1 MNDEPTAPRP
11 EPANADERPSA
22 SLLVRCWLEPSA
34 NAEQPTALRGYVKNL
49 KTGEEMFIKDLGAV
63 GDEIRRSL
71 ESNTTTN
78 TAERPES
85 QGARG
90 QEG

>member
-34 NAEQPTALRGYVKNL
+34 TSDQPPALRGYVKNL

-63 GDEIRRSL
+63 GEEIRRSL
-71 ESNTTTN
+71 ESGLAGRSYQAGLARENN
-78 TAERPES
+78 RPP
-85 QGARG
+85 R
-90 QEG
+90 